1 VASPKSVKPADDRA
15 SNRLQKSAHTAKRR
29 RFSATTSLRFA
40 QALRFDPTLISL
52 GRAATC
58 ATRWHAAKRE
68 VLIVKPTDGRMISTI
83 PFGGRHE
90 RAGSVATVPRLRPSA
105 SATSGA
111 DRLRQDLDGRAHH
124 PARSRQGQPHHL
136 HRERGFSSGWAAHK
150 YRERFGVWPN
160 DARVKHAAPRPP
172 SLKTKNWIRSRQIAF
187 AKGRRS
193 YG

>member
-1 VASPKSVKPADDRA
+1 MGK
-15 SNRLQKSAHTAKRR
+15 LQTAGGGQVCRGGSDSR
-29 RFSATTSLRFA
+29 
-40 QALRFDPTLISL
+40 
-52 GRAATC
+52 
-58 ATRWHAAKRE
+58 TRWHAAKRE
-68 VLIVKPTDGRMISTI
+68 VLIVKPTDGTMISTI
-83 PFGGRHE
+83 PFGGWHD
-90 RAGSVATVPRLRPSA
+90 RAVLHDRALSADGAPAAAAASGTGSGSVATVPRLRPSA

-124 PARSRQGQPHHL
+124 PARSRQGQPRHL

-150 YRERFGVWPN
+150 YRERCGVWPN

-187 AKGRRS
+187 AKGRGS